1 LAEQRSHPRHRS
13 SVPNGRQPLRRVL
26 QDRPVA
32 REAAIDISG
41 KVDMISFYTDSP
53 RLGVRNIT
61 AASVGDFLDEN
72 RRMID
77 RYDTKLEKAAPEK
90 PASDDR

>member
-1 LAEQRSHPRHRS
+1 
-13 SVPNGRQPLRRVL
+13 
-26 QDRPVA
+26 
-32 REAAIDISG
+32 
-41 KVDMISFYTDSP
+41 MISFYTDSP